1 MSKRKRLPAA
11 TTFITQVMPSVAA
24 GVEIDLAD
32 TNYVVGVSYSA
43 KRRMW
48 RSYLHVG
55 KKQVFHLWCN
65 SKGEAIRARAHAAE
79 QYALSAS
86 KQATGTPFERSV
98 KPPKYRDLDKI
109 LATTEKAALAVC
121 SSSRRIMNY
130 GLHEKRGKAKV
141 LNGAHLAFALGAV
154 IALAEL
160 LVLDGAVESEDIG
173 NGMKDMV
180 IKLKEG
186 Y

>member
-11 TTFITQVMPSVAA
+11 TTFIAKVMPSVAQS
-24 GVEIDLAD
+24 VEIDLTD
-32 TNYVVGVSYSA
+32 TKYVVGVSYSA

-86 KQATGTPFERSV
+86 KQANGTPFERSV

-109 LATTEKAALAVC
+109 LATTDEAALAVC
-121 SSSRRIMNY
+121 SSSQRIINY
-130 GLHEKRGKAKV
+130 GLYEKRGKAKV
-141 LNGAHLAFALGAV
+141 LNGVPLAVSFGAI

-160 LVLDGAVESEDIG
+160 LVLDGAVRSEDIEY
-173 NGMKDMV
+173 GMKSTV
-180 IKLKEG
+180 EKLMEE

>member
-1 MSKRKRLPAA
+1 M
-11 TTFITQVMPSVAA
+11 ITQVMPSVAA

-32 TNYVVGVSYSA
+32 TKYVVGVSYSP

-48 RSYLHVG
+48 RAYLHVG
-55 KKQVFHLWCN
+55 KKQVFHLWCD
-65 SKGEAIRARAHAAE
+65 SKGEAVRARSRAAE
-79 QYALSAS
+79 QYALSVS
-86 KQATGTPFERSV
+86 KQANGTPFERSV

-121 SSSRRIMNY
+121 SSARRIMNY
-130 GLHEKRGKAKV
+130 GLVEKRRRTQV
-141 LNGAHLAFALGAV
+141 LNGVNLAVSFGAV

-160 LVLDGAVESEDIG
+160 LVLDGAVRAVDIEV
-173 NGMKDMV
+173 GMKDMV